1 MSVYKPLTQTQTKKG
16 SEETMKRQFSDDQLK
31 ARASVFNID
40 TGDAFKPLTEKE
52 VEEKA
57 AQIFPQEQ
65 RDKVAAAMGA
75 EIEKLF

>member
-1 MSVYKPLTQTQTKKG
+1 
-16 SEETMKRQFSDDQLK
+16 MKRQFSNDQLK
-31 ARASVFNID
+31 ALANVFNID
-40 TGDAFKPLTEKE
+40 TGDAFKPITDKE
-52 VEEKA
+52 VTEKA